1 MIVMNVRSAHARNAS
16 VLILTLIVIA
26 LLTLGAMAFFERTFA
41 EHKAS
46 RTHGSQLQARQ
57 FAESG
62 IDYLRAVLS
71 QNPIS
76 LRESGGVYANP
87 GLFQGV
93 VVVDDPLAALRGQF
107 TVVAPDMT
115 TDGLYTGIRHGL
127 ENESSRLNL
136 NTVLLADSGDGAGP
150 RQLLMT
156 LPGMTEPMADAILD
170 WIDADD
176 EPRMLGAEREF
187 YSTLNPPYAPRNG
200 PLGSI
205 EELLK
210 VRDVT
215 PALLFGPDLNRNYQ
229 IDRVEE
235 PLTVIDNADNTLG
248 LLNRGWSAYL
258 TLDSAESNLRPDGT
272 PKIDV
277 NMEDL
282 KTLHQQLTDALG
294 QEMANFIV
302 AYRQGGAYQQDENAS
317 RGTPAQ
323 SAANITLDFTQPGR
337 ERLNSILD
345 LIGVRTRIAKSNQA
359 SGAADGQSQ
368 SQNGQSGGGGNNA
381 SGGGDSSS
389 GGESGGQSGS
399 SNDEDSRIVVEA
411 AFRSEPGAMR
421 SYLTKL
427 MDNIAVN
434 SNPTI
439 PGRLNI
445 NQAPRRLL
453 NGVPGL
459 TPTAVDQIISQR
471 DITLGDQQP
480 DQVHETWL
488 LTQGVV
494 ELKDMKRLIG
504 LVTTGGNVYRAQ
516 IIGGYFTDGPSE
528 RLEVV
533 IDATKSPP
541 VVRRRMELRSLGQG
555 YSAEVLGASLE
566 DVP

>member
-1 MIVMNVRSAHARNAS
+1 
-16 VLILTLIVIA
+16 
-26 LLTLGAMAFFERTFA
+26 LTLGAMAFFERTFA
-41 EHKAS
+41 EHRAS
-46 RTHGSQLQARQ
+46 RSHGRQLQARHY
-57 FAESG
+57 AESG
-62 IDYLRAVLS
+62 VEYIKTVIS
-71 QNPIS
+71 QSPVSI
-76 LRESGGVYANP
+76 RESGGLYANP

-93 VVVDDPLAALRGQF
+93 IIVDDPLAELRGQF
-107 TVVAPDMT
+107 TVVAPDQT
-115 TDGLYTGIRHGL
+115 TDGLYGGIRHGL

-136 NTVLLADSGDGAGP
+136 NTVLFAESGNDRDQGAGP
-150 RQLLMT
+150 RKLLMT

-170 WIDADD
+170 WIDPDD

-187 YSTLNPPYAPRNG
+187 YSTLSPPYAPRNG

-205 EELLK
+205 EELLM

-215 PALLFGPDLNRNYQ
+215 PALLFGPDLNRNSG
-229 IDRVEE
+229 IDHVEE
-235 PLTVIDNADNTLG
+235 PLTVIDNADNSMG
-248 LLNRGWSAYL
+248 LLDRGWSAYI

-277 NMEDL
+277 NKEDL
-282 KTLHQQLTDALG
+282 QELHQELVDALG
-294 QEMANFIV
+294 LEMANFIV
-302 AYRQGGAYQQDENAS
+302 AYRQGGAYKEDGSGSAKS
-317 RGTPAQ
+317 AAQ

-345 LIGVRTRIAKSNQA
+345 LIGVRTRIAKTNQSNGNTDGKSQA
-359 SGAADGQSQ
+359 
-368 SQNGQSGGGGNNA
+368 QNGA
-381 SGGGDSSS
+381 SGGS
-389 GGESGGQSGS
+389 GSGSNDGGKSGGQSES
-399 SNDEDSRIVVEA
+399 SNDDSRTIVEA
-411 AFRSEPGAMR
+411 AFPDQPGAMR

-453 NGVPGL
+453 NGIPGL
-459 TPTAVDQIISQR
+459 DQMAVDQIISQR

-480 DQVHETWL
+480 EQVHETWL

-494 ELKDMKRLIG
+494 ELKDMKKLIG

-516 IIGGYFTDGPSE
+516 VIGGYFNGGPAE

-533 IDATKSPP
+533 IDATEQPP
-541 VVRRRMELRSLGQG
+541 VVRRRMELRGLGQG
-555 YSAEVLGASLE
+555 YSAETLGAKLD